1 MSGRTEGG
9 VADPKNT
16 GFGVRQTQMLSEGYT
31 VISFALYLLWLYWYQ
46 AGPCEVSGNKCLSVS
61 PFLNYRK

>member
-31 VISFALYLLWLYWYQ
+31 VISFALYLLCLY
-46 AGPCEVSGNKCLSVS
+46 
-61 PFLNYRK
+61 